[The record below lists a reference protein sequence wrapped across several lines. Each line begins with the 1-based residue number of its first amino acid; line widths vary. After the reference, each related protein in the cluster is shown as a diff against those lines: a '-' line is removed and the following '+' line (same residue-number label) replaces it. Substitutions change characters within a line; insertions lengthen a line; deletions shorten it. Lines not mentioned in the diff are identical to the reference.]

1 MIIYE
6 MFDVAC
12 FCNRVQIVDDEVSK
26 VILEIAKLMVDN
38 GCDITKRNKNGF
50 TPAMTALKMVRER
63 EGKRERVCVCVCGC
77 VCACAPICIHSFVLM
92 CLSPLIFQV

>member
-63 EGKRERVCVCVCGC
+63 EGKRERECVCVCVC
-77 VCACAPICIHSFVLM
+77 VRVHPFVYIHLF
-92 CLSPLIFQV
+92 